1 MAARGR
7 RLLQRTDWFT
17 QEKACKL
24 LSLVLL
30 ARPQKEVQ
38 LANGAGAGPSTS
50 AATAAARSSPA
61 VPIVSAASEG
71 VQVRGEESSS
81 YTRA

>member
-1 MAARGR
+1 MAVRGR

-50 AATAAARSSPA
+50 SAAAARSSPA

-71 VQVRGEESSS
+71 VQVRG
-81 YTRA
+81 